1 MNEQRDEATGQFTSA
16 EPLVGLAGIEHEAGY
31 VPYKE
36 EPAGEEAEASELTVE
51 EAADRLTASRTPEA
65 DIKTYSPLRD
75 LPENV
80 TLTIEQAAKI
90 RTEMGEADADQADL
104 ENNEQIRKEVD
115 ELRGAEPEETAKE
128 SESTSPEAD
137 VEKFLAIPHV
147 KQAVDKLTG
156 EAETARH
163 QHVQGLA
170 AATQIAEASFFSQF
184 PEFAKVTPEQ
194 RSVMFAQIA
203 QNDPARAQAIH
214 SHVTNLAN
222 LFDSYSAENK
232 QVAEQ
237 QRAKFQNYAKAEDA
251 RFETLTKGESKETM
265 RAVEKEIPVMLK
277 SLGVDPEE
285 FLRTGS
291 ESRFLRSAAAQAIM
305 VKAAKYD
312 MLMKAP
318 KPTAAAKALP
328 PVQRP
333 GISSAV
339 RNDSVTSRL
348 STLEK
353 QFKNAS
359 GDKAIRIAA
368 QMHGLKQ
375 RARG

>member
-1 MNEQRDEATGQFTSA
+1 MNEQRDESTGQFTSA

-90 RTEMGEADADQADL
+90 RTEMGEADAAQADL
-104 ENNEQIRKEVD
+104 EKNEQIRKEVD
-115 ELRGAEPEETAKE
+115 ELRGAKPEETAKE
-128 SESTSPEAD
+128 AESTSPEAD

-156 EAETARH
+156 EAETVKQTYSQAAEIAQDFAR
-163 QHVQGLA
+163 
-170 AATQIAEASFFSQF
+170 ASFIEYFPEIAALPLDQWEGALALMSQRQPDRF
-184 PEFAKVTPEQ
+184 QKAVGTLQRVSQLQVARQQEDQQRAQRQQAEFAKY
-194 RSVMFAQIA
+194 
-203 QNDPARAQAIH
+203 AQA
-214 SHVTNLAN
+214 
-222 LFDSYSAENK
+222 EN
-232 QVAEQ
+232 
-237 QRAKFQNYAKAEDA
+237 A
-251 RFETLTKGESKETM
+251 RFETMTKGESKETM
-265 RAVEKEIPVMLK
+265 RSAEKEIPAMLAEY
-277 SLGVDPEE
+277 GANPGQ
-285 FLRTGS
+285 FLEAISAQTTFPR
-291 ESRFLRSAAAQAIM
+291 AAAERIM
-305 VKAAKYD
+305 LDAAKYR
-312 MLMKAP
+312 LMQKATKSVAT
-318 KPTAAAKALP
+318 KPLP

-333 GISSAV
+333 GVSSAV
-339 RNDSVTSRL
+339 RNDSVSSRL

-353 QFKNAS
+353 QFKDAS